1 MRLEISSELWSNI
14 YFKVR
19 NAYYAIHP
27 AESTSR
33 YVLMDYFASMGV
45 IIKED
50 LQGSWESVYI
60 VLDEEEL
67 TVFLLK
73 WAT

>member
-1 MRLEISSELWSNI
+1 
-14 YFKVR
+14 
-19 NAYYAIHP
+19 
-27 AESTSR
+27 
-33 YVLMDYFASMGV
+33 MDYFASMGV